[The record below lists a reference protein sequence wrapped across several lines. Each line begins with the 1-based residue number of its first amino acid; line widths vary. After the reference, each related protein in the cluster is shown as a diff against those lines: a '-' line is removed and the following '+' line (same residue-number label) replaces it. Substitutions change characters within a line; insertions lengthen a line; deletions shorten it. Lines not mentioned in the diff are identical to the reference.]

1 MGVYTRVK
9 PFSLTASS
17 MRSTIMDF
25 SSKMALISGLRM
37 SMNLWLR
44 RVSISTLTLSMTPMG
59 RGTAASP
66 MTSAEVGMSS
76 RPRAVWLLSLTSPVM
91 VTTDSLGSLV
101 SVSKSSGSIF
111 FLGMVTWRVPCLS
124 RRVRKEMPPRFLT
137 SWTHPWTVAVPSE
150 TAMLLESL
158 MTAMKPL
165 MPEPYITEAIGG
177 TFRRQQF
184 DADTPDLYR

>member
-1 MGVYTRVK
+1 M
-9 PFSLTASS
+9 
-17 MRSTIMDF
+17 
-25 SSKMALISGLRM
+25 
-37 SMNLWLR
+37 
-44 RVSISTLTLSMTPMG
+44 
-59 RGTAASP
+59 
-66 MTSAEVGMSS
+66 
-76 RPRAVWLLSLTSPVM
+76 
-91 VTTDSLGSLV
+91 

>member
-1 MGVYTRVK
+1 MN

-25 SSKMALISGLRM
+25 SSKMALTSGFLR

-76 RPRAVWLLSLTSPVM
+76 RPRAVWLLSFTSPVIE
-91 VTTDSLGSLV
+91 TTDSLGSLV

-111 FLGMVTWRVPCLS
+111 FLGMVTWSVPCLS

-137 SWTHPWTVAVPSE
+137 SWTQPWTVAVPSE
-150 TAMLLESL
+150 TEMSLESL
-158 MTAMKPL
+158 MTAMIPP
-165 MPEPYITEAIGG
+165 MPEPYITKAIGRILG
-177 TFRRQQF
+177 TGIGV
-184 DADTPDLYR
+184 DAP